1 MLNLDF
7 ADPKTNA
14 DPFPIFAQL
23 RESDPVHWSPV
34 LKAWVITRYDDVRR
48 VAVSNSDMSADR
60 LAPFFATVP
69 AANQGSYANLITYL
83 GKWMVFRDPPEHT
96 RLRRLFTKA
105 FTSRSIKALEPNV
118 EEIVALLFN
127 EMERKARSTGV
138 VDWIADFAYP
148 LPATVMMDLLGVARD
163 DLGRVKEWSDDIAL
177 FIGTSRATAD
187 KYIRAEAG
195 AKAMA
200 DYFRNIIAERTVD
213 PKGDIISQLV
223 TEPDKREA
231 LTDDE
236 VIATCILLLFAGH
249 ETTTNLLG
257 NGFYYTMNSPE
268 QWARVKDDLSLAESA
283 VEEWL
288 RYDGPSGALVRVITA
303 NVEFGGRKLLKGQR
317 LFAFINSANRDPEQ
331 FGDADRF
338 DFGRSPNPHLTFGHG
353 IHFCLGAQLARLEGQ
368 IALRSLIERFPGISL
383 AADPTPG
390 WNDSIILRGIQSLP
404 VRLRYAYKASYTGD
418 KDGF

>member
-14 DPFPIFAQL
+14 NPFPIFAQL
-23 RESDPVHWSPV
+23 RESDPVHWSSAMKV
-34 LKAWVITRYDDVRR
+34 WVVTRYDDVKR
-48 VAVSNSDMSADR
+48 VASANTDLSAER
-60 LAPFFATVP
+60 LAPFFAAVP
-69 AANQGSYANLITYL
+69 AESRGGFANLMAYL
-83 GKWMVFRDPPEHT
+83 GNWMVFRDPPDHT

-118 EEIVALLFN
+118 EEIVALLFD
-127 EMERKARSTGV
+127 EMEQKARSTGV

-148 LPATVMMDLLGVARD
+148 LPATVMMDLLGVPRK
-163 DLGRVKEWSDDIAL
+163 DLLLVKNWSNEIAL
-177 FIGTSRATAD
+177 FIGTSRATPD
-187 KYIRAEAG
+187 KYARAEAG

-200 DYFRNIIAERTVD
+200 GYFRDIIAKRTVD
-213 PKGDIISQLV
+213 PQDDIISQMV

-257 NGFYYTMNSPE
+257 NGFYYTMRSPE
-268 QWARVKDDLSLAESA
+268 QWARVKDAPSLVDPA

-303 NVEFGGRKLLKGQR
+303 DLEFGGKKLLQGQR
-317 LFAFINSANRDPEQ
+317 LFAFVNSANRNSGQ
-331 FGDADRF
+331 FADADRF
-338 DFGRSPNPHLTFGHG
+338 DIGRTPNPHLTFGQG
-353 IHFCLGAQLARLEGQ
+353 IHFCLGAPLARLEGQ
-368 IALRSLIERFPGISL
+368 IALRSLIDRFPDIAL
-383 AADPTPG
+383 ATAATPE
-390 WNDSIILRGIQSLP
+390 WNDSLILRGMQSIP
-404 VRLRYAYKASYTGD
+404 VRLRPAI
-418 KDGF
+418 